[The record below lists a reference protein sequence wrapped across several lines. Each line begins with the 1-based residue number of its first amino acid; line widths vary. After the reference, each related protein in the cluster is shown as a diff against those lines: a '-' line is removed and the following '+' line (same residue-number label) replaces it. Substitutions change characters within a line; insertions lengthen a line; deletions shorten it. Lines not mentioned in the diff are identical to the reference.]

1 MPFPIQARS
10 VLESQVCSYC
20 LNIGQD
26 PVNVTLTMH
35 KLNIGKWLNI
45 GKYWYG
51 LKNLLGPVQQSKG
64 PVKKGIMM

>member
-10 VLESQVCSYC
+10 VLESQVCSYY

-26 PVNVTLTMH
+26 QLNVALTMH

-45 GKYWYG
+45 GKYSFG
-51 LKNLLGPVQQSKG
+51 LKNLLAPFTKSQKYLN
-64 PVKKGIMM
+64 

>member
-10 VLESQVCSYC
+10 ALESQVCSYY

-26 PVNVTLTMH
+26 QLNIALTML

-45 GKYWYG
+45 GKYSFG
-51 LKNLLGPVQQSKG
+51 LKNLLVPV
-64 PVKKGIMM
+64 

>member
-1 MPFPIQARS
+1 MSFPIQARS
-10 VLESQVCSYC
+10 ILESQVCSY

-26 PVNVTLTMH
+26 QINVALTIH

-45 GKYWYG
+45 GKYSFG

-64 PVKKGIMM
+64 SVE